1 MGKGNVCVTG
11 QYEGLYYI
19 DNDHIHV
26 YRKDDPF
33 AEEQEVRLL
42 GELDYAELTGG
53 EWLYDEEETGNEKD
67 DVLEC
72 FMDDFIRS
80 FPSFTRCGSNVWI
93 KTGAYGRYE
102 RRALLESKLFY
113 IVVEDNEWSLA
124 LELIQKEESW
134 GESWMENFQKRFYQ
148 RYLDGM
154 KTCLLDRL
162 PSIGTYGG
170 AWTHGVIKREELNA

>member
-1 MGKGNVCVTG
+1 MGRGNVCVTG

-42 GELDYAELTGG
+42 GELDYAELTGV
-53 EWLYDEEETGNEKD
+53 EWLYDEEGTGNEED

-80 FPSFTRCGSNVWI
+80 FPSFT
-93 KTGAYGRYE
+93 
-102 RRALLESKLFY
+102 
-113 IVVEDNEWSLA
+113 
-124 LELIQKEESW
+124 
-134 GESWMENFQKRFYQ
+134 
-148 RYLDGM
+148 
-154 KTCLLDRL
+154 
-162 PSIGTYGG
+162 
-170 AWTHGVIKREELNA
+170 